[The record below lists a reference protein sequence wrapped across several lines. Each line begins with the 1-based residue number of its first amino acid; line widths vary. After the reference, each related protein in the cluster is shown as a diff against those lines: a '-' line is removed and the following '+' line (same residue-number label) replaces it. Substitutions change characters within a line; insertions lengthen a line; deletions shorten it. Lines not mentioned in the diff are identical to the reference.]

1 MKVTER
7 IHALK
12 IPFKLQ
18 VGPDKTLD
26 RFVFAYLIFGDQI
39 CLIDSGVAGSEAIIL
54 DYVKQAGRDPREIT
68 RLVFTHSHADH
79 IGGSRA
85 IKEQTGCKVAAHIDA
100 KPWIE
105 DVDRQY
111 AERPIG
117 NFYDLVGGSIGIDL
131 KTLDFGDI
139 HVNRLKTGE
148 TEQIDL
154 DLKDG
159 DQLDLGD
166 GKTLEIF
173 HTPGHSKGAISL
185 LDHHDMALFSGDA
198 VPKSGTVP
206 IYEDV
211 ATSIQS
217 IQKLKQIKG
226 LKILIASWDDP
237 QLGASVYPSMD
248 AGLQWFQQIHEA
260 VLKETAGSED
270 LELKQLSARVLK
282 RLGFPETALVPIIVT
297 SIGAHLKLLDQQ
309 QLISV

>member
-12 IPFKLQ
+12 IPFKLR
-18 VGPDKTLD
+18 VGPDKILD

-131 KTLDFGDI
+131 G
-139 HVNRLKTGE
+139 
-148 TEQIDL
+148 
-154 DLKDG
+154 LKDG

-297 SIGAHLKLLDQQ
+297 SIGAHLKLRDQQ
-309 QLISV
+309 QLISEK

>member
-12 IPFKLQ
+12 IPFKLR

-105 DVDRQY
+105 DVDHQY

-131 KTLDFGDI
+131 G
-139 HVNRLKTGE
+139 
-148 TEQIDL
+148 
-154 DLKDG
+154 LKDG
-159 DQLDLGD
+159 DQLDLGE
-166 GKTLEIF
+166 GKVLEIF

-211 ATSIQS
+211 ATSIRS

-226 LKILIASWDDP
+226 LKVLIASWDDP
-237 QLGASVYPSMD
+237 QFGASVYPSMD

-297 SIGAHLKLLDQQ
+297 SIGAHLKLRDQQ

>member
-117 NFYDLVGGSIGIDL
+117 NFYDLVGGSIG
-131 KTLDFGDI
+131 
-139 HVNRLKTGE
+139 
-148 TEQIDL
+148 IDL

-297 SIGAHLKLLDQQ
+297 SIGAHLKLRDQQ